1 MKKCQLAD
9 IESERI
15 YSKEIFLI
23 EVLDGRYEKS
33 QDLYILIDVYR
44 IGTTFTF
51 YHVSP
56 NNYYKFYLN
65 EYFKNK

>member
-1 MKKCQLAD
+1 MKKYKLAD

-33 QDLYILIDVYR
+33 PFGDN
-44 IGTTFTF
+44 
-51 YHVSP
+51 S
-56 NNYYKFYLN
+56 
-65 EYFKNK
+65 